1 MGSLEDDLTEYH
13 RMNKRDE
20 EIETLRKRVAEL
32 EEQTHNLREVVLLK
46 ARDAEQAE
54 AQLAEAKER
63 CKAAEELVLTPA
75 GNIYAKLAEVKV
87 DAETRRKALENA
99 TNRMEQAQIERK
111 RAEAERDVMRDLL
124 QEAIDWAISH
134 PMPSPPW
141 FDKARAALNP
151 SPAGREG

>member
-63 CKAAEELVLTPA
+63 CRAAEELVLTPA
-75 GNIYAKLAEVKV
+75 GNIYAKLAEVKAELAGAKSLLV
-87 DAETRRKALENA
+87 DKTYIQCKADY
-99 TNRMEQAQIERK
+99 NRGHLSHANYLNER
-111 RAEAERDVMRDLL
+111 E
-124 QEAIDWAISH
+124 
-134 PMPSPPW
+134 
-141 FDKARAALNP
+141 RAALAP